1 MLRPDDALT
10 DTPYPVCSGA
20 LVIESLEGEI
30 RTLRSLFWS
39 DRDPE
44 GRGFVPLADAY
55 RRAGDLKQAHELLN
69 DGLGRHPD
77 FSPGHVVAA
86 RLYGEQGLFAEAEI
100 AARSALELDPEN
112 VDAMGTL
119 IVALE
124 ERGEVDEARG
134 LHNHLSVLDP
144 EPGDE
149 PASVAEEEVAD
160 FAALAP
166 DEPGDAVAEADAS
179 LSDDDVTDFGSL
191 APDEPPIEEPEP
203 AAVDSEAVS
212 GSEDEVVHDFVA
224 LSPEDLSTGVEE
236 PAAEEEVLRVDALAP
251 EDIETEMVDLDPF
264 EPGMLAE
271 EVQDFA
277 ALAPEASEFDVQ
289 DFAALAP
296 DEVEL
301 MEELAANAPNDTDV
315 DDEGAATAEEEAMA
329 DAPAEHALADPINT
343 RTMAELYVTQGLWS
357 RAVEVYQNLV
367 DASPDKDAL
376 QMRLDEV
383 VRLQKEAAAAGPEE
397 LQEAPIDPVPSTS
410 EREPA
415 DEVEALARGL
425 AEAGDHEHDVDTP
438 FAWAEQ
444 EAGEDVDVNKGPT
457 MGDFFGRM
465 LTSNDEDDT

>member
-1 MLRPDDALT
+1 M
-10 DTPYPVCSGA
+10 
-20 LVIESLEGEI
+20 IESLEGEI

-55 RRAGDLKQAHELLN
+55 RRAGDLKQALELLN
-69 DGLGRHPD
+69 DGLGRHPN

-124 ERGEVDEARG
+124 ERGEVDQARG

-149 PASVAEEEVAD
+149 PESVVEEEVAD

-166 DEPGDAVAEADAS
+166 DEPEDAAAEADAS

-191 APDEPPIEEPEP
+191 APDEPPLEEPEP
-203 AAVDSEAVS
+203 VAVDSEAVS
-212 GSEDEVVHDFVA
+212 VSEDEVVHDFVA

-236 PAAEEEVLRVDALAP
+236 PAAEEEVLGVDALAP
-251 EDIETEMVDLDPF
+251 EDIEPEMVDLDPF
-264 EPGMLAE
+264 EP
-271 EVQDFA
+271 
-277 ALAPEASEFDVQ
+277 
-289 DFAALAP
+289 
-296 DEVEL
+296 
-301 MEELAANAPNDTDV
+301 MEELAAHAPDDTDA
-315 DDEGAATAEEEAMA
+315 DDEEAATAEEEALA

-357 RAVEVYQNLV
+357 RAVEVYRNLV

-397 LQEAPIDPVPSTS
+397 LQQAPIDPVPSTS

-415 DEVEALARGL
+415 DEVETLARDL

-444 EAGEDVDVNKGPT
+444 EAGEDVDANKGPT

>member
-1 MLRPDDALT
+1 M
-10 DTPYPVCSGA
+10 
-20 LVIESLEGEI
+20 IESLEREI

-55 RRAGDLKQAHELLN
+55 RRAGDLEQALELLN

-86 RLYGEQGLFAEAEI
+86 RLYGEQGLFAESEI

-149 PASVAEEEVAD
+149 PESVVEEEVAD

-166 DEPGDAVAEADAS
+166 DEPEDAAAEADAS

-191 APDEPPIEEPEP
+191 APDEPP
-203 AAVDSEAVS
+203 
-212 GSEDEVVHDFVA
+212 
-224 LSPEDLSTGVEE
+224 LEE
-236 PAAEEEVLRVDALAP
+236 PAAEEEVLGVDALAP
-251 EDIETEMVDLDPF
+251 EDIEPEMVDLDPF
-264 EPGMLAE
+264 EPM
-271 EVQDFA
+271 D
-277 ALAPEASEFDVQ
+277 
-289 DFAALAP
+289 
-296 DEVEL
+296 
-301 MEELAANAPNDTDV
+301 ELAAHAPVDTDV
-315 DDEGAATAEEEAMA
+315 DDEEAATAEEEALA

-357 RAVEVYQNLV
+357 RAVEVYRNLV
-367 DASPDKDAL
+367 AASPDKDAL

-383 VRLQKEAAAAGPEE
+383 VRLQKEAAAAGSEE
-397 LQEAPIDPVPSTS
+397 LQQAPIDPVPSTS

-415 DEVEALARGL
+415 DEVEILARDL

-444 EAGEDVDVNKGPT
+444 EAGEDVDANKGPT
-457 MGDFFGRM
+457 MGDFFGRI

>member
-1 MLRPDDALT
+1 
-10 DTPYPVCSGA
+10 
-20 LVIESLEGEI
+20 VIESLEREI

-55 RRAGDLKQAHELLN
+55 RRAGDLEQALELLN

-86 RLYGEQGLFAEAEI
+86 RLYGEQGLFAESEI

-149 PASVAEEEVAD
+149 PESVVEEEVAD

-166 DEPGDAVAEADAS
+166 DEPEDAAAEADAS

-191 APDEPPIEEPEP
+191 APDEPP
-203 AAVDSEAVS
+203 
-212 GSEDEVVHDFVA
+212 
-224 LSPEDLSTGVEE
+224 LEE
-236 PAAEEEVLRVDALAP
+236 PAAEEEVLGVDALAP
-251 EDIETEMVDLDPF
+251 EDIEPEMVDLDPF
-264 EPGMLAE
+264 EPM
-271 EVQDFA
+271 D
-277 ALAPEASEFDVQ
+277 
-289 DFAALAP
+289 
-296 DEVEL
+296 
-301 MEELAANAPNDTDV
+301 ELAAHAPDDTDV
-315 DDEGAATAEEEAMA
+315 DDEEAATAEEEALA

-357 RAVEVYQNLV
+357 RAVEVYRNLV
-367 DASPDKDAL
+367 AASPDKDAL

-397 LQEAPIDPVPSTS
+397 LQQAPIDPVPSTS

-415 DEVEALARGL
+415 DEVEILARDL

-444 EAGEDVDVNKGPT
+444 EAGEDVDANKGPT
-457 MGDFFGRM
+457 MGDFFGRI

>member
-1 MLRPDDALT
+1 
-10 DTPYPVCSGA
+10 
-20 LVIESLEGEI
+20 VIESLEGEI

-119 IVALE
+119 IVVLE

-149 PASVAEEEVAD
+149 PASVAEEEVVD

-166 DEPGDAVAEADAS
+166 DEPGDAVAEADDS

-191 APDEPPIEEPEP
+191 APDEPPLEEPEP
-203 AAVDSEAVS
+203 VAVDSEAV
-212 GSEDEVVHDFVA
+212 GVSEDQVVHDFVA

-236 PAAEEEVLRVDALAP
+236 PAAEEEVLEVDALAP
-251 EDIETEMVDLDPF
+251 EGIEPEMVDLDPF

-277 ALAPEASEFDVQ
+277 ALAP
-289 DFAALAP
+289 
-296 DEVEL
+296 DEVKL
-301 MEELAANAPNDTDV
+301 MEELAANDPNDTDV
-315 DDEGAATAEEEAMA
+315 DDEEAATAEEEAMA

-357 RAVEVYQNLV
+357 RAVEVYRNLV

-383 VRLQKEAAAAGPEE
+383 VRLQKEAAAAGLEE
-397 LQEAPIDPVPSTS
+397 LQQAPIDPVPSTS

-415 DEVEALARGL
+415 DEVETLARDL
-425 AEAGDHEHDVDTP
+425 AEAGDHKHDVDTP

-457 MGDFFGRM
+457 MGEFFGRM

>member
-1 MLRPDDALT
+1 
-10 DTPYPVCSGA
+10 
-20 LVIESLEGEI
+20 
-30 RTLRSLFWS
+30 
-39 DRDPE
+39 
-44 GRGFVPLADAY
+44 
-55 RRAGDLKQAHELLN
+55 
-69 DGLGRHPD
+69 
-77 FSPGHVVAA
+77 
-86 RLYGEQGLFAEAEI
+86 LYGEQGLFAEAEI

-119 IVALE
+119 IVVLE

-149 PASVAEEEVAD
+149 PASVAEEEVVD

-166 DEPGDAVAEADAS
+166 DEPGDAVAEADDS

-191 APDEPPIEEPEP
+191 APDEPPLEEPEP
-203 AAVDSEAVS
+203 VAVDSEAV
-212 GSEDEVVHDFVA
+212 GVSEDQVVHDFVA

-236 PAAEEEVLRVDALAP
+236 PAAEEEVLEVDALAP
-251 EDIETEMVDLDPF
+251 EGIEPEMVDLDPF

-277 ALAPEASEFDVQ
+277 ALAP
-289 DFAALAP
+289 
-296 DEVEL
+296 DEVKL
-301 MEELAANAPNDTDV
+301 MEELAANDPNDTDV
-315 DDEGAATAEEEAMA
+315 DDEEAATAEEEALA

-357 RAVEVYQNLV
+357 RAVEVYRNLV
-367 DASPDKDAL
+367 DASPGKDAL

-383 VRLQKEAAAAGPEE
+383 VRLQKEATAVGLEE
-397 LQEAPIDPVPSTS
+397 LQQAPIDPVTSTS

-415 DEVEALARGL
+415 DEVETLARDL
-425 AEAGDHEHDVDTP
+425 AEAGDHGHDVDTP
-438 FAWAEQ
+438 FAWTAQ
-444 EAGEDVDVNKGPT
+444 EVGEDVDANKGPT

>member
-1 MLRPDDALT
+1 
-10 DTPYPVCSGA
+10 
-20 LVIESLEGEI
+20 VIESLEREI

-55 RRAGDLKQAHELLN
+55 RRAGDLEQALELLN

-124 ERGEVDEARG
+124 ERGEVDQARG

-149 PASVAEEEVAD
+149 PESVVEEEVAD

-166 DEPGDAVAEADAS
+166 DEPEDAAAEADAS

-191 APDEPPIEEPEP
+191 APDEPP
-203 AAVDSEAVS
+203 
-212 GSEDEVVHDFVA
+212 
-224 LSPEDLSTGVEE
+224 LEE
-236 PAAEEEVLRVDALAP
+236 PAAAEEVLGVDALAP
-251 EDIETEMVDLDPF
+251 EDIEPEMVDLDPF
-264 EPGMLAE
+264 EPM
-271 EVQDFA
+271 D
-277 ALAPEASEFDVQ
+277 
-289 DFAALAP
+289 
-296 DEVEL
+296 
-301 MEELAANAPNDTDV
+301 ELAAHAPDDTDV
-315 DDEGAATAEEEAMA
+315 DDEEAATAEEEALA

-357 RAVEVYQNLV
+357 RAVEVYRNLV
-367 DASPDKDAL
+367 AASPDKDAL

-383 VRLQKEAAAAGPEE
+383 VRLQKEAAAAGSEE
-397 LQEAPIDPVPSTS
+397 LQQAPIDPVPSTS

-415 DEVEALARGL
+415 DEVEILARDL

-444 EAGEDVDVNKGPT
+444 EAGEDVDANKGPT
-457 MGDFFGRM
+457 MGDFFGRI

>member
-1 MLRPDDALT
+1 M
-10 DTPYPVCSGA
+10 
-20 LVIESLEGEI
+20 IESLEREI

-55 RRAGDLKQAHELLN
+55 RRAGDLEQALELLN

-86 RLYGEQGLFAEAEI
+86 RLYGEQGLFAESEI

-149 PASVAEEEVAD
+149 PESVVEEEVAD

-166 DEPGDAVAEADAS
+166 DEPEDAAAEADAS

-191 APDEPPIEEPEP
+191 APDEPP
-203 AAVDSEAVS
+203 
-212 GSEDEVVHDFVA
+212 
-224 LSPEDLSTGVEE
+224 LEE
-236 PAAEEEVLRVDALAP
+236 PAAEEEVLGVDALAP
-251 EDIETEMVDLDPF
+251 EDIEPEMVDLDPF
-264 EPGMLAE
+264 EPM
-271 EVQDFA
+271 D
-277 ALAPEASEFDVQ
+277 
-289 DFAALAP
+289 
-296 DEVEL
+296 
-301 MEELAANAPNDTDV
+301 ELAAHAPDDTDV
-315 DDEGAATAEEEAMA
+315 DDEEAATAEEEALA

-357 RAVEVYQNLV
+357 RAVEVYRNLV
-367 DASPDKDAL
+367 AASPDKDAL

-383 VRLQKEAAAAGPEE
+383 VRLQKEAAAAGSEE
-397 LQEAPIDPVPSTS
+397 LQQAPIDPVPSTS

-415 DEVEALARGL
+415 DEVEILARDL

-444 EAGEDVDVNKGPT
+444 EAGEDVDANKGPT
-457 MGDFFGRM
+457 MGDFFGRI

>member
-1 MLRPDDALT
+1 
-10 DTPYPVCSGA
+10 
-20 LVIESLEGEI
+20 VIESLEREI

-55 RRAGDLKQAHELLN
+55 RRAGDLEQALELLN

-86 RLYGEQGLFAEAEI
+86 RLYGEQGLFAESEI

-149 PASVAEEEVAD
+149 PESVVEEEVAD

-166 DEPGDAVAEADAS
+166 DEPEDAAAEADAS

-191 APDEPPIEEPEP
+191 APDEPP
-203 AAVDSEAVS
+203 
-212 GSEDEVVHDFVA
+212 
-224 LSPEDLSTGVEE
+224 LEE
-236 PAAEEEVLRVDALAP
+236 PAAEEEVLGVDALAP
-251 EDIETEMVDLDPF
+251 EDIEPEMVDLDPF
-264 EPGMLAE
+264 EPM
-271 EVQDFA
+271 D
-277 ALAPEASEFDVQ
+277 
-289 DFAALAP
+289 
-296 DEVEL
+296 
-301 MEELAANAPNDTDV
+301 ELAAHAPDDTDV
-315 DDEGAATAEEEAMA
+315 DDEEAATAEEEALA

-357 RAVEVYQNLV
+357 RAVEVYRNLV

-383 VRLQKEAAAAGPEE
+383 VRLQKEAAAAGLEE
-397 LQEAPIDPVPSTS
+397 LQQAPIDPVPSTS

-415 DEVEALARGL
+415 DEVEILARDL

-457 MGDFFGRM
+457 MGEFFGRM

>member
-1 MLRPDDALT
+1 
-10 DTPYPVCSGA
+10 
-20 LVIESLEGEI
+20 VIESLEREI

-55 RRAGDLKQAHELLN
+55 RRAGDLEQALELLN

-86 RLYGEQGLFAEAEI
+86 RLYGEQGLFAESEI

-149 PASVAEEEVAD
+149 PESVVEEEVAD

-166 DEPGDAVAEADAS
+166 DEPEDAAAEADAS

-191 APDEPPIEEPEP
+191 APDEPP
-203 AAVDSEAVS
+203 
-212 GSEDEVVHDFVA
+212 
-224 LSPEDLSTGVEE
+224 LEE
-236 PAAEEEVLRVDALAP
+236 PAAEEEVLGVDALAP
-251 EDIETEMVDLDPF
+251 EDIEPEMVDLDPF
-264 EPGMLAE
+264 EPM
-271 EVQDFA
+271 D
-277 ALAPEASEFDVQ
+277 
-289 DFAALAP
+289 
-296 DEVEL
+296 
-301 MEELAANAPNDTDV
+301 ELAAHAPDDTDV
-315 DDEGAATAEEEAMA
+315 DDEEAATAEEEALA

-357 RAVEVYQNLV
+357 RAVEVYRNLV
-367 DASPDKDAL
+367 AASPDKDAL

-383 VRLQKEAAAAGPEE
+383 VRLQKEAAAAGSEE
-397 LQEAPIDPVPSTS
+397 LQQAPIDPVPSTS

-415 DEVEALARGL
+415 DEVEILARDL

-444 EAGEDVDVNKGPT
+444 EAGEDVDANKGPT
-457 MGDFFGRM
+457 MGDFFGRI

>member
-1 MLRPDDALT
+1 M
-10 DTPYPVCSGA
+10 
-20 LVIESLEGEI
+20 IESLEREI

-55 RRAGDLKQAHELLN
+55 RRAGDLEQALELLN

-86 RLYGEQGLFAEAEI
+86 RLYGEQGLFAESEI

-149 PASVAEEEVAD
+149 PESVVEEEVAD

-166 DEPGDAVAEADAS
+166 DEPEDAAAEADAS

-191 APDEPPIEEPEP
+191 APDEPP
-203 AAVDSEAVS
+203 
-212 GSEDEVVHDFVA
+212 
-224 LSPEDLSTGVEE
+224 LEE
-236 PAAEEEVLRVDALAP
+236 PAAEEEVLGVDALAP
-251 EDIETEMVDLDPF
+251 EDIEPEMVDLDPF
-264 EPGMLAE
+264 EPM
-271 EVQDFA
+271 D
-277 ALAPEASEFDVQ
+277 
-289 DFAALAP
+289 
-296 DEVEL
+296 
-301 MEELAANAPNDTDV
+301 ELAAHAPDDTDV
-315 DDEGAATAEEEAMA
+315 DDEEAATAEEEALA

-357 RAVEVYQNLV
+357 RAVEVYRNLV
-367 DASPDKDAL
+367 AASPDKDAL

-397 LQEAPIDPVPSTS
+397 LQQAPIDPVPSTS

-415 DEVEALARGL
+415 DEVEILARDL

-444 EAGEDVDVNKGPT
+444 EAGEDVDANKGPT
-457 MGDFFGRM
+457 MGDFFGRI